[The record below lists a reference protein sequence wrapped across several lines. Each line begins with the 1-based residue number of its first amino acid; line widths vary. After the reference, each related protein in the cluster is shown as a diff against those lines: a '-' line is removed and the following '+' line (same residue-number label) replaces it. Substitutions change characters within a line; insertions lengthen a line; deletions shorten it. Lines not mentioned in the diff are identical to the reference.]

1 MAGKYQKNRIQHK
14 GSLRVCLLL
23 VLILLASGGIGTTVA
38 KYIHSTDGKMLV
50 KAPEFYFT
58 SDLLTGDGKASYMLN
73 SNVTEVAFKLSNAA
87 DDLRFSESDVVYEV
101 STTGGKLQ
109 CVPSSTTTAEIAK
122 KLPNGRVSEVTWRL
136 SGLEPGIPYTV
147 TAKGVAGY
155 SQTLSA
161 TFQVADKDQN
171 VYKNLTKSPDGYL
184 LLTVWTHN
192 VAGTL
197 NISFPEC
204 LVPDNTNPDME
215 SVFNR
220 DPSGANSFTS
230 GFTKYSSKTYRFFGT
245 AEAKDFSVTGII
257 DGLYYRAP
265 ETALP

>member
-38 KYIHSTDGKMLV
+38 KYIQSTGGKIMM

-58 SDLLTGDGKASYMLN
+58 SDLLTEDGNVSYMLN
-73 SNVTEVAFKLSNAA
+73 SNTTQVQFLLRSTADELRNSDMKIGYTVSLEKPQDASGYLDITEGELTGTEKTKTVT
-87 DDLRFSESDVVYEV
+87 LRDVQP
-101 STTGGKLQ
+101 G
-109 CVPSSTTTAEIAK
+109 
-122 KLPNGRVSEVTWRL
+122 VT
-136 SGLEPGIPYTV
+136 YTV
-147 TAKGVAGY
+147 TAIGEAGY
-155 SQTLSA
+155 SQELSA
-161 TFQVADKDQN
+161 TFRVADKDQN
-171 VYKNLTKSPDGYL
+171 VYKNLTQSPDGYL

-197 NISFPEC
+197 NIRFPEG

-245 AEAKDFSVTGII
+245 AEAKDFLVTGTI
-257 DGLYYRAP
+257 DGSIYTAA

>member
-58 SDLLTGDGKASYMLN
+58 SDLLTEDGKASYMLN
-73 SNVTEVAFKLSNAA
+73 SNVTEVEFKLSNAA

-109 CVPSSTTTAEIAK
+109 CVSSGTTTAEIAK

-136 SGLEPGIPYTV
+136 SGLEPGILYTV
-147 TAKGVAGY
+147 TAKGAAGY

-192 VAGTL
+192 VEGDLTISIPAGL
-197 NISFPEC
+197 I
-204 LVPDNTNPDME
+204 PDNTNPEMSEVYNVD
-215 SVFNR
+215 
-220 DPSGANSFTS
+220 DPTKNSFMS
-230 GFTKYSSKTYRFFGT
+230 SFEKYTSKTYRFFGT
-245 AEAKDFSVTGII
+245 TTGEIKVTGTVGESTYIVN
-257 DGLYYRAP
+257 
-265 ETALP
+265 ESALP